1 MTAKENAIEDCM
13 VVLKKGYEKEKI
25 SLNEFLANVRKLS
38 NKQFKAI
45 LKRNKVVTYL
55 SKQ

>member
-13 VVLKKGYEKEKI
+13 VVLKKAYEKEKI
-25 SLNEFLANVRKLS
+25 TLNEFLANVRKLS

-45 LKRNKVVTYL
+45 LKRNKVVTYM
-55 SKQ
+55 SQK